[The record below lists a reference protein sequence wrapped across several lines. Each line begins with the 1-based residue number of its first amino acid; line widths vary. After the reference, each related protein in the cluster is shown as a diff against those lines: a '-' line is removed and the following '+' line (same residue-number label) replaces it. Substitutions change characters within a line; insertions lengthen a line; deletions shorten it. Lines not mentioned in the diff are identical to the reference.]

1 MVFEV
6 CSPIHTQMLEP
17 YIWGNHVGL
26 VLPTG
31 KKGDQKEMLAGS
43 VGFSFYFLFYF
54 PILFPWVD
62 TG

>member
-1 MVFEV
+1 
-6 CSPIHTQMLEP
+6 
-17 YIWGNHVGL
+17 VGL